1 MRHYL
6 KFDNSIRV
14 RLIII
19 SLQLHRDMAATA
31 YAEMTTFETGI
42 GHSCSR
48 SVRIS
53 FTSASVFC
61 LHSRWADMSLT
72 ERETISEN
80 SLIREQI
87 TAQERK
93 ISEINITQNTCSSM

>member
-31 YAEMTTFETGI
+31 YAGMTAFETGI
-42 GHSCSR
+42 GHSRSR

-53 FTSASVFC
+53 LTSASAFC
-61 LHSRWADMSLT
+61 LHSRWADINEHAKLT
-72 ERETISEN
+72 SKNLTEN
-80 SLIREQI
+80 SLIRD
-87 TAQERK
+87 
-93 ISEINITQNTCSSM
+93 EINITQKTCSSMK

>member
-31 YAEMTTFETGI
+31 YAEMTAFETGI
-42 GHSCSR
+42 GHSHSR
-48 SVRIS
+48 SIRIS
-53 FTSASVFC
+53 LTSASAFC
-61 LHSRWADMSLT
+61 LHSRWADIKNLT
-72 ERETISEN
+72 EN
-80 SLIREQI
+80 SLIRD
-87 TAQERK
+87 
-93 ISEINITQNTCSSM
+93 EINITQKTCSSME